1 MGIFMKKQLK
11 HNIKQRYSFRDNEK
25 KRLILKIIS
34 KNLKLKRKVRW
45 KALQKFFDI
54 MNITSP
60 TRIKNICT
68 ITGRTKSVYRL
79 FKLSR
84 IQLRELAS
92 NGKLP
97 SVSKYSW

>member
-1 MGIFMKKQLK
+1 MKKQLK

-25 KRLILKIIS
+25 KRLILKIVS

-45 KALQKFFDI
+45 KALQKFLNI
-54 MNITSP
+54 MNINSP
-60 TRIKNICT
+60 TRIQNIC
-68 ITGRTKSVYRL
+68 ILTGRTKSVYRL

-97 SVSKYSW
+97 NIAKYSW